1 MQEISTDFIEML
13 RGIVLLLDP
22 EGRVVFCN
30 PYFEELTGYGSD
42 DVVGQDWF
50 DTFIPEDERNTIREF
65 FSIVMREGL
74 NDGYTNAIVTK
85 SGSKRLIEWHSKT
98 LEDENRIYGLLCTG
112 YDVTERE
119 AHAQALAV
127 SKQEAEQATMTKL
140 RFLAA
145 ASHDL
150 RQPLQ
155 AINMYLSTLMRQL
168 DQPEQITI
176 GQKILKSLD
185 TMGELL
191 DALLDISRLESGSIT
206 PQKQDFPIRELLNKI
221 ITDNIQQAKEK
232 GLTLIYEANECI
244 VHSDPALLERVIENF
259 VTNAIRY
266 TEQGGITISCQ
277 CSDRAARIAVSDT
290 GIGIPEEMQE
300 KVFDEYFQ
308 LNNPMRDRRRGLG
321 LGLAIVKHIAEI
333 LGHPLDASSEEGR
346 GSTFVIEVELGE
358 RESINAAQSMS
369 VEPHRTDVLTAIVLF
384 IDDDPA
390 VVDAT
395 SMLLETTGVEVH
407 SALNGD
413 NALDIVA
420 AGVRPD
426 VIVSDY
432 RLPRYNGIEVVR
444 RVREATSSD
453 LPAILM
459 TGDTSISEI
468 ESSGLEKCTVLR
480 KPVDTDRLI
489 ELIAQVTT

>member
-1 MQEISTDFIEML
+1 ML
-13 RGIVLLLDP
+13 RGIILLLDP
-22 EGRVVFCN
+22 DGRIVFCN

-42 DVVGQDWF
+42 DVVGRDWF
-50 DTFIPEDERNTIREF
+50 DTFIPVDERNTIREF
-65 FSIVMREGL
+65 FSVVMREGL

-85 SGSKRLIEWHSKT
+85 SGDERLIEWHSKT

-119 AHAQALAV
+119 AHAQVLAV

-168 DQPEQITI
+168 DQPEQIAI

-185 TMGELL
+185 TMGGLL
-191 DALLDISRLESGSIT
+191 DALLDISRLESGSVT
-206 PQKQDFPIRELLNKI
+206 PQKQDFPIQELLNKI
-221 ITDNIQQAKEK
+221 VTYNIQQAKEK
-232 GLTLIYEANECI
+232 GLTLICESNECI

-266 TEQGGITISCQ
+266 TEQGGITVTCQ

-321 LGLAIVKHIAEI
+321 LGLGLSIVKHIAEI

-346 GSTFVIEVELGE
+346 GSTFMIEVELGE
-358 RESINAAQSMS
+358 TERECIDAAQSVS
-369 VEPHRTDVLTAIVLF
+369 VESHRSDVPATIVLF

-395 SMLLETTGVEVH
+395 SMLLKTTGVEVH

-432 RLPRYNGIEVVR
+432 RLPRYNGIELVR
-444 RVREATSSD
+444 RVREATASD

-468 ESSGLEKCTVLR
+468 ESSSLEKCTVLR

-489 ELIAQVTT
+489 ALIAQAAT